1 MAGGTKE
8 AQKALLIKQKQVKY
22 NYTFILP
29 VHIDGKIKKEYEKKK
44 ARNRDISTMH
54 QLHLFFSPSSR
65 MHIGFCYKQLQA
77 SLVSQDFTMS
87 FSLNSKNHCFYVV
100 SAKP

>member
-22 NYTFILP
+22 NYTSMTSFILP

-44 ARNRDISTMH
+44 PEIETSQQCTNYTYSF
-54 QLHLFFSPSSR
+54 LPHLECILVFVTNS
-65 MHIGFCYKQLQA
+65 YKPL
-77 SLVSQDFTMS
+77 
-87 FSLNSKNHCFYVV
+87 
-100 SAKP
+100 